1 MYPVSAYISET
12 FTFVLHP
19 PSTQF
24 SHPLFTL
31 FFMEKFF
38 HRPHSMSPRKIFQG
52 SGRDSAAAVL
62 RPTAFPASLSLP
74 RFRDFVIFSSS
85 SSSSFPLP
93 GYISDCVSVF
103 GLDSRPPCHRASALM
118 NKGFRRLLLSRLFCI
133 QVELS
138 IVPLWLPERG
148 SYRPT

>member
-1 MYPVSAYISET
+1 MSET
-12 FTFVLHP
+12 FTFVFYTP
-19 PSTQF
+19 
-24 SHPLFTL
+24 HPLSL
-31 FFMEKFF
+31 LIPYPPFFLWKNFVIV
-38 HRPHSMSPRKIFQG
+38 PIPSMGPRKIFQG

-138 IVPLWLPERG
+138 IVPLWRPMWG
-148 SYRPT
+148 SNPRPRD